1 MNRIKGT
8 TRLISILGNPVK
20 HSKSPQMHNRS
31 FENLGLDFAYMAFEI
46 EESKLQRAVE
56 AMKIL
61 NAKGFNLT
69 MPYKG
74 QVMEFLDE
82 IDRAADMIGSVNTV
96 LNKDGKLIG
105 YNTDGKG
112 FVKSLEER
120 RVKFKDKKI
129 VILGAGGAARAIAIQ
144 LALDSAGE
152 IVIANR
158 TIEKAESITS
168 IINKE
173 IPKVKA
179 RSIVLDEGRLKE
191 ELKDA
196 KILVNT
202 TSIGMEASL
211 DKSLIKNLDTLHSDL
226 FVSDIIYD
234 PARTK
239 FLSQAER
246 AGCKTM
252 NGLGMLVYQGAI
264 AFKIWTEL
272 DMPRSLIEDMLGE
285 GRK

>member
-179 RSIVLDEGRLKE
+179 RSIVLNEGRLKE

>member
-31 FENLGLDFAYMAFEI
+31 FEKLGLDFAYMPFEI
-46 EESKLQRAVE
+46 EELGKAVG

-61 NAKGFNLT
+61 NAKGFNIT

-120 RVKFKDKKI
+120 KVKFKDEKI

-152 IVIANR
+152 IVIVNR
-158 TIEKAESITS
+158 TIEKAERITN

-179 RSIVLDEGRLKE
+179 RSIILDEGRLKE

-196 KILVNT
+196 KILINT
-202 TSIGMEASL
+202 TPIGMEATL
-211 DKSLIKNLDTLHSDL
+211 GKSPIEKLDTLHRDL

-234 PARTK
+234 PAKTK
-239 FLSQAER
+239 LLSQAER

-264 AFKIWTEL
+264 AFKIWTDI
-272 DMPRSLIEDMLGE
+272 DMPQSLIEDMLGE
-285 GRK
+285 DRK